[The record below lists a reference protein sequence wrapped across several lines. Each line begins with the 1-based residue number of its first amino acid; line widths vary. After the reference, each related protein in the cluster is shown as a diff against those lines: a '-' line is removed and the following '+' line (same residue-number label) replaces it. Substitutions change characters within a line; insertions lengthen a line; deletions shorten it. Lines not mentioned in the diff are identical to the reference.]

1 MSWTAFWYIL
11 PISFDWMRWNLFLAL
26 IPLSLSIGL
35 FQVAPQRSRLWW
47 LGLITFVAFLP
58 NAPYILTDVIHLVEE
73 IQGTPSLLFNSLIV
87 VPRYALF
94 LLLGFS
100 AYVLSVVNVGLYL
113 KRQGL
118 NRWVLPVEWG
128 LHGLS
133 AIGVNLGRFDR
144 FNSWDLWV
152 KPGPIL
158 LEILQDLTRG
168 KTLSFIAIATLVIA
182 GLYWVGKQI
191 TLALILRYQM
201 GRTPS
206 SADSA
211 AAPPAPGTV

>member
-1 MSWTAFWYIL
+1 
-11 PISFDWMRWNLFLAL
+11 MRWNLFLAF

-35 FQVAPQRSRLWW
+35 FQLAPQRSLLWW
-47 LGLITFVAFLP
+47 AGLLMFVAFLP

-94 LLLGFS
+94 LSLGFS
-100 AYVLSVVNVGLYL
+100 AYVLSLVNLGLYL
-113 KRQGL
+113 KGQGL
-118 NRWVLPVEWG
+118 HRLVLPVEWG

-144 FNSWDLWV
+144 FNSWDLLV
-152 KPGPIL
+152 RPGSIL

-168 KTLSFIAIATLVIA
+168 KTLGIIAIATLIIA
-182 GLYWVGKQI
+182 ALYWVGKQV
-191 TLALILRYQM
+191 TLALRLRYQM
-201 GRTPS
+201 GRTDSSKDS
-206 SADSA
+206 SAT
-211 AAPPAPGTV
+211 PPESRTV